1 MVNPERLMEDIR
13 RLARDAGQAI
23 LRYYGSSDTRQAV
36 AWKDN
41 ATPLTMADRDA
52 HTVIA
57 DGLARLTPEIPVLS
71 EEGDIPAYEDR
82 RDWTR
87 FWLVDPLDGT
97 KEFTKG
103 IGEFTVNIALI
114 ENGAPTAGVIYAPVL
129 DLMYWARS
137 GAGTW
142 RQDSGASAERVY
154 SGERPATGGRIIV
167 QSRSHPSAELEA
179 YLATMRVEQR
189 ISLGSSLKF
198 CWVADGRADLYPR
211 FGPTMEW
218 DVAAGD
224 CIYRESAR
232 DAGERRQT
240 PFTYNK
246 RELRNGSFVLGA

>member
-1 MVNPERLMEDIR
+1 MEDLCQ
-13 RLARDAGQAI
+13 LARDAGQAI

-36 AWKDN
+36 AWKEN
-41 ATPLTMADRDA
+41 ATPLTMADRAA
-52 HTVIA
+52 HAVIA
-57 DGLARLTPEIPVLS
+57 DGLRRLTPDIPVLS
-71 EEGDIPAYEDR
+71 EEGDIPEYDAR
-82 RDWTR
+82 RGWTR

-114 ENGAPTAGVIYAPVL
+114 ENGESTVGVIYAPVL
-129 DLMYWARS
+129 DLMYWARA

-142 RQDSGASAERVY
+142 RQESGAKAERVY
-154 SGERPATGGRIIV
+154 SSGRPTTGGRIIA

-179 YLATMRVEQR
+179 YLATIQVEER

-224 CIYRESAR
+224 CIYRESVR
-232 DAGERRQT
+232 DGEARRQT